1 MLIEAKRHKTRT
13 DLARSLGFTPGA
25 LAKWVARY
33 PDAPKSLL
41 EVDWRAFITQHGL
54 GVSGNRVAK
63 SYETIRNEKTIE
75 ETKLLRIKRARLERE
90 VISAE
95 QVDSFLLH
103 LSSRVKSAVYQ
114 QFCAELP
121 PKLAGLEVA
130 EVRRLSREAADVLC
144 VSMQSALDEW
154 TKEQAAAREAAATA
168 EDEPNDAED

>member
-1 MLIEAKRHKTRT
+1 MTHRTRT
-13 DLARSLGFTPGA
+13 DLARALGFTAGA
-25 LAKWVARY
+25 LSKWQQKY
-33 PDAPKSLL
+33 PDAPKNLI
-41 EVDWRAFITQHGL
+41 EDDWRAFITQHGL
-54 GVSGNRVAK
+54 GVAGNRVAK
-63 SYETIRNEKTIE
+63 SYEQIRNEKTIE

-130 EVRRLSREAADVLC
+130 DVRRLSREAADVLC
-144 VSMQSALDEW
+144 VSMQAALDEW
-154 TKEQAAAREAAATA
+154 AKEQAAAREAAAMA
-168 EDEPNDAED
+168 DEGETTDDD